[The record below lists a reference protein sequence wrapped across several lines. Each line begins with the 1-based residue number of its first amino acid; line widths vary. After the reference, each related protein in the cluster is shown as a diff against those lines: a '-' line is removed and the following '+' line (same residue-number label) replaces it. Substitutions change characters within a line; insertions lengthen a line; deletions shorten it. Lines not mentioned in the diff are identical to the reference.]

1 MLARSYSAPIEQVM
15 TPFDQALLRERRQR
29 LLAYARGR
37 VLELGGSSGV
47 NLRHY
52 PAAHVAEVVVVGTEP
67 ATAARLARSAARVA
81 VPVHVVATEDVGEG
95 FDTVVAVFTLSGRPD
110 LGAELREVAS
120 RLDRGG
126 QLLFLDHSPRRPPGL
141 TTELSR
147 PIWRLAGTGF
157 VPGRDLPNALRRS
170 GFVVVSLDRF
180 GLPTL
185 TLPLRSCVAGVARQ
199 QRPGGLPGARQEDV
213 DR

>member
-1 MLARSYSAPIEQVM
+1 MLAATYSAPIEHVM

-29 LLAYARGR
+29 LLAHARGR

-47 NLRHY
+47 NLRYY
-52 PAAHVAEVVVVGTEP
+52 PAARVAEVVVVGAE
-67 ATAARLARSAARVA
+67 AAAAARLARSAARVA
-81 VPVHVVATEDVGEG
+81 VPVHVAAPEEVGDG
-95 FDTVVAVFTLSGRPD
+95 FDTVVAVFTFSGRPD
-110 LGAELREVAS
+110 LDAELREVAG
-120 RLDRGG
+120 RLHGDG

-157 VPGRDLPNALRRS
+157 VPGRDLPSAMRRC
-170 GFVVVSLDRF
+170 GFVVLSVDRF

-185 TLPLRSCVAGVARQ
+185 TLPLRSCVAGVARR
-199 QRPGGLPGARQEDV
+199 QRPGGLAGARQEDV